1 MVLSAFDCYIRREK
15 ECNKRFTPSFL
26 KWHGQYSFGA
36 SLSPS
41 QSNIHDTRLGQSK
54 RLSDVTHLSYDVLMD
69 NGVKL
74 DCPGGQAL
82 DADSY
87 HAIGTGG

>member
-1 MVLSAFDCYIRREK
+1 MAWTVFFWCLIIAISVWHIR
-15 ECNKRFTPSFL
+15 
-26 KWHGQYSFGA
+26 
-36 SLSPS
+36 
-41 QSNIHDTRLGQSK
+41 SK
-54 RLSDVTHLSYDVLMD
+54 RLSNVTHLSYDVLMD
-69 NGVKL
+69 DGVKL